1 MSALSKFS
9 TMKRPLGAVTGAVG
23 TAGGGV
29 DGGAAGAAAGR
40 AGSGVRR
47 PTDTGG
53 IGTVGSAWTVTFG
66 AGRGPS
72 GGVAIVGGAVRVAH
86 PATRQSRTALETK
99 PLTLLLRRIAH
110 AGWQTAQQVRWERP
124 PARDDRRGDDRR
136 LLAGDGRRRGAHR
149 RGPPPPRP
157 PPPARVR
164 RRPGRLGAARA
175 GRGRRE

>member
-29 DGGAAGAAAGR
+29 DGGAAGAASGR
-40 AGSGVRR
+40 AGSGARR

-53 IGTVGSAWTVTFG
+53 IGTVGSTWTVTFG

-136 LLAGDGRRRGAHR
+136 LLAGDGRRRRLTDG
-149 RGPPPPRP
+149 RP
-157 PPPARVR
+157 ER
-164 RRPGRLGAARA
+164 RRLPRLTGL
-175 GRGRRE
+175 RRRLCD